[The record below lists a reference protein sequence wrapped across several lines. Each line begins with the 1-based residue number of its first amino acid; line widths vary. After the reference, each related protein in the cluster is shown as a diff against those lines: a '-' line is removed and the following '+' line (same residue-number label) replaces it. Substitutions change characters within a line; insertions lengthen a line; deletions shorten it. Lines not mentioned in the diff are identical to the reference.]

1 MKKTLIRSRMELFAG
16 LAVFAASSSL
26 VIGQTIGGSSG
37 ETAPRVGPEA
47 GLWDAGQGFHFDLSK
62 KKGLKA
68 RQSVSGITCQTT
80 QAAQRRCL
88 LVFDEGVQARFATLM
103 QGQVQPEREVVAFSG
118 LAGELD
124 AEAATNDGRF
134 VYISGSHSAKRADCA
149 SNPDSRWVIRAP
161 LQAGQM
167 QVDASAAV
175 SSAKLWSLMLA
186 HPALQPFVGE
196 NKCLGT
202 ERPAKAPQRHGQQGI
217 NIEGLATRNGLL
229 YFGLRGPVIDGQARV
244 LSLPVDALFVAAA
257 EQAAAPSLQ
266 VSVLALGQR
275 RGIRDMV
282 AVSDGVL
289 LLAGPDDDDRSQAAG
304 WAVFWWDGRPG
315 HMGQPPRL
323 LASLDLSQVKL
334 RACDATIKPEAITV
348 WAETATSYRLLI
360 LSDGLCDGGALLFTV
375 PR

>member
-134 VYISGSHSAKRADCA
+134 VYISGSHSAKTCRLRQQ
-149 SNPDSRWVIRAP
+149 SRQSLGDPGTV
-161 LQAGQM
+161 AGRS
-167 QVDASAAV
+167 DA
-175 SSAKLWSLMLA
+175 
-186 HPALQPFVGE
+186 GR
-196 NKCLGT
+196 CLGCCQ
-202 ERPAKAPQRHGQQGI
+202 QRQTMVADVG
-217 NIEGLATRNGLL
+217 A
-229 YFGLRGPVIDGQARV
+229 
-244 LSLPVDALFVAAA
+244 SCVAAI
-257 EQAAAPSLQ
+257 
-266 VSVLALGQR
+266 R
-275 RGIRDMV
+275 R
-282 AVSDGVL
+282 
-289 LLAGPDDDDRSQAAG
+289 
-304 WAVFWWDGRPG
+304 
-315 HMGQPPRL
+315 
-323 LASLDLSQVKL
+323 
-334 RACDATIKPEAITV
+334 
-348 WAETATSYRLLI
+348 
-360 LSDGLCDGGALLFTV
+360 
-375 PR
+375 